1 LKKINYL
8 SDTFN
13 VFTKITE
20 KSMEITQ
27 DNLDLFKKII
37 YEMDKNNSALIS
49 NRDNLNLT
57 IDDLKE
63 LLKDIENIDEI
74 ISIIINMQKNIKN
87 INL

>member
-1 LKKINYL
+1 
-8 SDTFN
+8 
-13 VFTKITE
+13 
-20 KSMEITQ
+20 
-27 DNLDLFKKII
+27 
-37 YEMDKNNSALIS
+37 MDKNNSALIS